1 MTQAVVPRPVAWM
14 LTRNAD
20 GSGNGNDEGGS
31 GGGSFN
37 LAPFSYFNALSSEPA
52 LVGVSFTAKP
62 DGGTKDTLANVRR
75 SGLFVAHIAPTGMLS
90 AVNASSAGLPYGESE
105 VSRLGLRTEAFG
117 DFPLPRLSGCPV
129 AFGCGLHREVRLGPA
144 QVLVLGEIHLMF
156 ADDSVVV
163 SGCERASGIGRG
175 EDGSGGAAGG
185 GELRGAG
192 AFCEVGAA
200 GVGGESGRKKKVLES
215 G

>member
-14 LTRNAD
+14 LTRNAGGND
-20 GSGNGNDEGGS
+20 GSGNGNDE
-31 GGGSFN
+31 GGSFN

-163 SGCERASGIGRG
+163 SDAKGRPALDA
-175 EDGSGGAAGG
+175 EKMDPVAR
-185 GELRGAG
+185 LGAG
-192 AFCEVGAA
+192 NYA
-200 GVGGESGRKKKVLES
+200 GLGRFAKLERPE
-215 G
+215 